1 MSAMDPNPVQES
13 GNVRLLRRRGRPR
26 VPLRHRMPKEK
37 LRRGVYL
44 IPSLFTA
51 GNLMCGFFSIIA
63 TFRGDYVTAAL
74 LILLANVFDGIDG
87 YAARLTKTTSQFGVE
102 FDSLADVV
110 SFGVAPAVLVYLW
123 ALVPWET
130 WGWLAAC
137 TYVVCGALQIVP
149 FQRSVVGG
157 VEEPFCRSAD
167 PGGGANDHFDRDP
180 ILLFRWRRIAQ
191 PAFDFVAGYLRLGGI
206 DGKQYS
212 VLQLEK

>member
-1 MSAMDPNPVQES
+1 MRWTPNPVQES

-63 TFRGDYVTAAL
+63 TFRGDYITAAL

-102 FDSLADVV
+102 FDSLGRCGFVR
-110 SFGVAPAVLVYLW
+110 
-123 ALVPWET
+123 
-130 WGWLAAC
+130 
-137 TYVVCGALQIVP
+137 CGAGGFGLSLGAGAVGDLGLAGGVHVRCLRGVEIVP
-149 FQRSVVGG
+149 FQCSVVRG
-157 VEEPFCRSAD
+157 VEESFCRSAD
-167 PGGGANDHFDRDP
+167 PGGSANDHFDRDP

>member
-1 MSAMDPNPVQES
+1 MFGCCAA
-13 GNVRLLRRRGRPR
+13 RGRPR

-63 TFRGDYVTAAL
+63 TFRGDYVNAAL

-123 ALVPWET
+123 ALVPWENL
-130 WGWLAAC
+130 GLAGGVYLRRLRGVA
-137 TYVVCGALQIVP
+137 VVP
-149 FQRSVVGG
+149 FQRSGVRG
-157 VEEPFCRSAD
+157 VEESFCRSAD
-167 PGGGANDHFDRDP
+167 PGGSANDHFDRDP
-180 ILLFRWRRIAQ
+180 ILLIWVAKGRR
-191 PAFDFVAGYLRLGGI
+191 AGI
-206 DGKQYS
+206 
-212 VLQLEK
+212 